1 MDKTRQGLSSRFFQ
15 ASQESAMI
23 LTPRMIQRSIK
34 HRADR
39 VMEKRLSIH
48 RPPFRH
54 GKTATDLR
62 PVALSG
68 LVFQ

>member
-1 MDKTRQGLSSRFFQ
+1 
-15 ASQESAMI
+15 MI